1 MEGTDLAAY
10 LPILKTYMGHYSF
23 QDTAHY
29 LRLTA
34 ELFPDITAKS
44 VQAFGD
50 IVPTLGGDRYET
62 D

>member
-1 MEGTDLAAY
+1 
-10 LPILKTYMGHYSF
+10 MGHYSF

-34 ELFPDITAKS
+34 ELFPDITAKTE
-44 VQAFGD
+44 QAFGD
-50 IVPTLGGDRYET
+50 IIPRLEEDGNET